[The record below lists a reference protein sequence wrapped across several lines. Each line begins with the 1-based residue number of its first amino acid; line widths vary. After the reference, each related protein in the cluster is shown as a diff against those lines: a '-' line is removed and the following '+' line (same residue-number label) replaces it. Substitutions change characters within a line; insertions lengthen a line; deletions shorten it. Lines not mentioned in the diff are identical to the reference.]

1 MVTGWSAKILGG
13 GPGTQRRHFD
23 METINCRGSRGHAVG
38 RGALAALLFTSL
50 GLSISCGSSRQAD
63 RRAEAESPQRVE
75 APDGAPIVDL
85 PGRVSV
91 FLRVFNGDDT
101 PAAGLQG
108 SDFDI
113 FENGELVSQSESFQR
128 IRPQPQVFRSY
139 LHLVLDRSNSVLS
152 APGNPDIDG
161 ARAFIETV
169 TGAQTSNFVKI
180 SWFDGSSNLHAIPGY
195 DIGFSN
201 DKDTLLQALTALEG
215 TTPFQVSTNLYGA
228 VSQGL
233 DDLDTINQIAADDGV
248 KNRALAIVT
257 FTDGTHQVGGP
268 ITLQSVV
275 AKIQAGSTTGGTTN
289 TPYSAFTIGVGEE
302 IDPSVLVALGPNGSV
317 SRDDFNLLAGAFVDV
332 GGQVQRLANSFYFL
346 SYCSP
351 KTGDMNDLTISVRGT
366 PLGSGNVE
374 LEFDAT
380 YFGAGCAFL
389 DVRSHPDLGGG
400 TARQVLT
407 DIVDQE
413 GGAVV
418 AGWRSNGC
426 DGPSCGQAASAF
438 LARFKSSP
446 LSALE
451 SDVADGLID
460 TDFGQAGFLD
470 LSEGMQVSGA
480 TALVLDPTTGNLI
493 VGGWVRPMIGQG
505 PSMAAIWTV
514 GVDGATVTRVD
525 IPNATSEDE
534 AITSL
539 VRATNGDYYAGG
551 FRGDGARQYAVW
563 RLTPAL
569 ALDTTFGA
577 AGTALY
583 PETPEFGNEGATD
596 IVLGG
601 NGRLYA
607 VGKASGKIRV
617 LALDRLSGQLAAG
630 FGGTGVVEALSDFGS
645 GDLESTPGEAKLD
658 GQGRLVIGGTMKMSA
673 PGIALRDQPAVWRI
687 LDSGLPD
694 TSFAGSL
701 SSPTFGTGVVTL
713 RAGSTNNM
721 NIDFGNATRID
732 ALDIAPDGTLL
743 CAGNRLNAF
752 GHTDTA
758 IFAFRENGEPLPGFN
773 FVGFIIDDGAAGD
786 DSVDAATL
794 VHVMDSGAIWTLGT
808 SYLSGGT
815 DSASGPTIWVDRD
828 PTRTY

>member
-1 MVTGWSAKILGG
+1 
-13 GPGTQRRHFD
+13 
-23 METINCRGSRGHAVG
+23 METTKRRGRRGSVLG
-38 RGALAALLFTSL
+38 RSAAAGILLTAL
-50 GLSISCGSSRQAD
+50 GLSLSCGSSRQAD
-63 RRAEAESPQRVE
+63 RRAEADSPQRVE
-75 APDGAPIVDL
+75 APDGAPVVDL

-113 FENGELVSQSESFQR
+113 FENGVLVSQSESFQR

-169 TGAQTSNFVKI
+169 TGAQSSNFVKI
-180 SWFDGSSNLHAIPGY
+180 SWFDGSANLHSIPGH

-201 DKDTLLQALTALEG
+201 DKDALLQALTALEL

-233 DDLDTINQIAADDGV
+233 DDLDTINQIASAEGV

-268 ITLQSVV
+268 ITLQTVV
-275 AKIQAGSTTGGTTN
+275 AKIQAGSTAYGGVV
-289 TPYSAFTIGVGEE
+289 TPYSAFTIGVGQE
-302 IDPSVLVALGPNGSV
+302 IDPSVLVALGPDGSV
-317 SRDDFNLLAGAFVDV
+317 SRADFNLLAGAFIDV

-351 KTGDMNDLTISVRGT
+351 KTGDVNDLTISVRGT
-366 PLGSGNVE
+366 PLGTGNVE
-374 LEFDAT
+374 LQFDAT
-380 YFGAGCAFL
+380 HFGAGCAFL
-389 DVRSHPDLGGG
+389 DVRSHPDLAGG
-400 TARQVLT
+400 TSRQVLT
-407 DIVDQE
+407 DIVDSD
-413 GGAVV
+413 GGAIVT
-418 AGWRSNGC
+418 GWRSNGC

-438 LARFKSSP
+438 LARFKA
-446 LSALE
+446 SALDVDE
-451 SDVADGLID
+451 SDVTDGRID
-460 TDFGQAGFLD
+460 TEFAAGGFLD
-470 LSEGMQVSGA
+470 LSGGAEVSGA
-480 TALVLDPTTGNLI
+480 TAVVVDPTTGNLV

-505 PSMAAIWTV
+505 PSIAAIWTV
-514 GVDGATVTRVD
+514 GADGNTVTRID
-525 IPNATSEDE
+525 IPNPTAEDE

-551 FRGDGARQYAVW
+551 FRGDGAQQYAVW

-569 ALDTTFGA
+569 ALDTTFGTS
-577 AGTALY
+577 GTTLH
-583 PETPEFGNEGATD
+583 PEMPEFGNSGITD
-596 IVLGG
+596 LVLAG

-617 LALDRLSGQLAAG
+617 VALDRLTGQLATG
-630 FGGTGVVEALSDFGS
+630 FGGTGVVGALSNFGS
-645 GDLESTPGEAKLD
+645 GDLESTPGEAMLD
-658 GQGRLVIGGTMKMSA
+658 GQGRLVIGGTLKMAA
-673 PGIALRDQPAVWRI
+673 PGIPLRDQPAVWRI
-687 LDSGLPD
+687 LDSGQPD
-694 TSFAGSL
+694 PSFTGSL

-713 RAGSTNNM
+713 REGSTDNV
-721 NIDFGNATRID
+721 NIDFGDATRID
-732 ALDIAPDGTLL
+732 ALEIAPDGTLL
-743 CAGNRLNAF
+743 CAGNRENAF
-752 GHTDTA
+752 NHTDTA
-758 IFAFRENGEPLPGFN
+758 IFAFRENGESLAGFN

-786 DSVDAATL
+786 DSVDAASL
-794 VHVMDSGAIWTLGT
+794 IHVMDSGAIWTLGT
-808 SYLSGGT
+808 SFAPGLT
-815 DSASGPTIWVDRD
+815 DAANGPTIWVDRN

>member
-1 MVTGWSAKILGG
+1 MQT
-13 GPGTQRRHFD
+13 TNR
-23 METINCRGSRGHAVG
+23 RGSRGHVLG
-38 RGALAALLFTSL
+38 RGALSALLVT
-50 GLSISCGSSRQAD
+50 GLCLSSSCGSSRRAE

-75 APDGAPIVDL
+75 APDGVPIVDL

-91 FLRVFNGDDT
+91 FLRVFNGDGT

-113 FENGELVSQSESFQR
+113 FENEELVSQSESFQR

-152 APGNPDIDG
+152 APGNPDIEG

-180 SWFDGSSNLHAIPGY
+180 SWFDGSANLHAIPGH

-201 DKDTLLQALTALEG
+201 DKDALLQSLTALEM

-233 DDLDTINQIAADDGV
+233 DDLDTINQIAATEGV
-248 KNRALAIVT
+248 SNRALAIVT

-268 ITLQSVV
+268 ITLELVV
-275 AKIQAGSTTGGTTN
+275 LKIQAGSTTDGGSN
-289 TPYSAFTIGVGEE
+289 TPYSAFTIGVGQE
-302 IDPSVLVALGPNGSV
+302 IDPSVLAALGPNGSV
-317 SRDDFNLLAGAFVDV
+317 SRDDFDLLAGAFIDV

-351 KTGDMNDLTISVRGT
+351 KTSGTNDLTISVRGT
-366 PLGSGNVE
+366 PLGSGNVD
-374 LEFDAT
+374 LQFNAT
-380 YFGAGCAFL
+380 NFGAGCAFL

-400 TARQVLT
+400 TALQVLT
-407 DIVDQE
+407 DIVDLE

-418 AGWRSNGC
+418 SGWRSNGC
-426 DGPSCGQAASAF
+426 DGPSCGQPANAF

-446 LSALE
+446 LSAEE
-451 SDVADGLID
+451 SDVADGFIE
-460 TDFGQAGFLD
+460 TDFAQGGFLD
-470 LSEGMQVSGA
+470 LSGGAQVSGA
-480 TALVLDPTTGNLI
+480 TAVVVDPTTGNLI

-505 PSMAAIWTV
+505 PSIAVIWTV
-514 GVDGATVTRVD
+514 GADGGSVTRVD

-551 FRGDGARQYAVW
+551 FRGDSARQYAIW
-563 RLTPAL
+563 RLTSAL

-577 AGTALY
+577 SGTALH
-583 PETPEFGNEGATD
+583 PETPEFGNDGITD
-596 IVLGG
+596 VVLGG

-607 VGKASGKIRV
+607 VGKAAGKIRV
-617 LALDRLSGQLAAG
+617 VAFDRVSGQLATG
-630 FGGTGVVEALSDFGS
+630 FGGTGVVEALSSFGG

-658 GQGRLVIGGTMKMSA
+658 GQGRLVIGGTLKMSA
-673 PGIALRDQPAVWRI
+673 PGISLRDQPAVWRI
-687 LDSGLPD
+687 LDSGQPD
-694 TSFAGSL
+694 PSFAGSL

-713 RAGSTNNM
+713 REGSTNNM
-721 NIDFGNATRID
+721 EIDFGDATRID
-732 ALDIAPDGTLL
+732 ALEIAPDGTLL
-743 CAGNRLNAF
+743 CAGNRMNAF
-752 GHTDTA
+752 DHTDTA

-794 VHVMDSGAIWTLGT
+794 IHVMDSGAIWTLGT
-808 SYLSGGT
+808 SYLSGEI
-815 DSASGPTIWVDRD
+815 DSANGPTIWVDRD